1 MGMPEPV
8 VCVVDDDPAVR
19 DSLRWLL
26 SSVDLEVET
35 FASAQDFLAAYGPD
49 RRGCVLVDVRM
60 PGMSGLELQEELAA
74 RATML
79 PVIIITGH
87 SDVQMAVRAMKAG
100 AFDFIEKPFN
110 DQALIDLVQKAIEE
124 NQAMVRARLEFDEIR
139 ERFDLLSPRERQVL
153 EQIVAGE
160 PNKRIAYHLGLSEK
174 TVEAHRAK
182 VMEKTRA
189 GSLADLIKMATL
201 LETAKGNP

>member
-1 MGMPEPV
+1 MGTPKPIV
-8 VCVVDDDPAVR
+8 YVVDDDPAVR

-26 SSVDLEVET
+26 SSIDLEVET
-35 FASAQDFLAAYGPD
+35 FPSAPDFLAAYRPD
-49 RRGCVLVDVRM
+49 QLGCILVDVRM

-74 RATML
+74 RATAL

-110 DQALIDLVQKAIEE
+110 DQALLDLVQKAIEE
-124 NQAMVRARLEFDEIR
+124 NQVMVRARLEYDDIR
-139 ERFDLLSPRERQVL
+139 KRFDLLSPRERQVL

-160 PNKRIAYHLGLSEK
+160 PNKRIAFHLGLSEK

-182 VMEKTRA
+182 VMEKTKA

-201 LETAKGNP
+201 LEAAKGNP

>member
-1 MGMPEPV
+1 
-8 VCVVDDDPAVR
+8 
-19 DSLRWLL
+19 
-26 SSVDLEVET
+26 
-35 FASAQDFLAAYGPD
+35 
-49 RRGCVLVDVRM
+49 
-60 PGMSGLELQEELAA
+60 
-74 RATML
+74 L

-110 DQALIDLVQKAIEE
+110 DQSLLDLVQKAIEE
-124 NQAMVRARLEFDEIR
+124 NQMMVRVRLEYDEIR

-201 LETAKGNP
+201 LEAGKGNP

>member
-1 MGMPEPV
+1 MGMPEPIV
-8 VCVVDDDPAVR
+8 YVVDDDPAVR

-26 SSVDLEVET
+26 SSVDLKVET
-35 FASAQDFLAAYGPD
+35 FASAPDFLAAYRPD
-49 RRGCVLVDVRM
+49 QLGCVLVDVRM
-60 PGMSGLELQEELAA
+60 PGMSGLELQEELTA

-110 DQALIDLVQKAIEE
+110 DQSLLDLVQKATEE
-124 NQAMVRARLEFDEIR
+124 NQAVVRARLEYDDIR

-201 LETAKGNP
+201 LEASKGNP

>member
-1 MGMPEPV
+1 MATPESIV
-8 VCVVDDDPAVR
+8 YVVDDDPAVR

-26 SSVDLEVET
+26 SSVDLKVET
-35 FASAQDFLAAYGPD
+35 FASAAEFLAAYHAD
-49 RRGCVLVDVRM
+49 QLGCVLVDVRM
-60 PGMSGLELQEELAA
+60 PGMSGLELQEELTA
-74 RATML
+74 RETTL
-79 PVIIITGH
+79 PVIIVTGH

-110 DQALIDLVQKAIEE
+110 DQALLDLVQKAIEE
-124 NQAMVRARLEFDEIR
+124 NRATVRVRLEYERIR
-139 ERFDLLSPRERQVL
+139 GRFDLLSPREKQVL
-153 EQIVAGE
+153 ELIVAGE
-160 PNKRIAYHLGLSEK
+160 PNKRIAYRLGLSEK

-201 LETAKGNP
+201 LQSNRGNS

>member
-1 MGMPEPV
+1 MAKVEPTV
-8 VCVVDDDPAVR
+8 YVVDDDPAVR

-26 SSVDLEVET
+26 SSVDLAVET
-35 FASAQDFLAAYGPD
+35 FGSAQDFIDAYDTGKQG
-49 RRGCVLVDVRM
+49 RVLVDVRM
-60 PGMSGLELQEELAA
+60 TGMSGLELQEELAA
-74 RATML
+74 RNTLL

-110 DQALIDLVQKAIEE
+110 DQALLDLVQKAIEE
-124 NQAMVRARLEFDEIR
+124 NKAIVRMRSEHEEIR
-139 ERFDLLSPRERQVL
+139 ERFNLLSPRERQVL

-160 PNKRIAYHLGLSEK
+160 PNKRIAFTLGLSEK

-182 VMEKTRA
+182 VMEKTRS
-189 GSLADLIKMATL
+189 GSLAELIKMATL
-201 LETAKGNP
+201 LEATKGNP

>member
-1 MGMPEPV
+1 MATSDSIV
-8 VCVVDDDPAVR
+8 FVVDDDPAVR
-19 DSLRWLL
+19 DSLEWLL
-26 SSVDLEVET
+26 SSVDMTVQT
-35 FASAQDFLAAYGPD
+35 FASAQEFMDSYDPKQL
-49 RRGCVLVDVRM
+49 GCVLVDVRM

-74 RATML
+74 LGTNL
-79 PVIIITGH
+79 PVIVITGH
-87 SDVQMAVRAMKAG
+87 SDVQMAVRAMKSG

-110 DQALIDLVQKAIEE
+110 DQALLDLVQKAIDE
-124 NQAMVRARLEFDEIR
+124 NKATVQMRSKRDEIQ

-160 PNKRIAYHLGLSEK
+160 PNKRIAFNLGLSEK

-189 GSLADLIKMATL
+189 GSLAELIKMATV
-201 LETAKGNP
+201 LEASKGKP